1 MPKGSDTEAKV
12 VTAYIRGGHPY
23 IGLVVIIARH
33 VAFALATTI
42 VALNIPNAPPKFIG
56 GLIPFSH

>member
-23 IGLVVIIARH
+23 IGLAVILARH
-33 VAFALATTI
+33 VAFVFATTI
-42 VALNIPNAPPKFIG
+42 VALNAPSALPKFFA
-56 GLIPFSH
+56 GLIALSH